1 MPNTVYTQM
10 ENKQHS
16 TTILPKESFENEYQ
30 RFIIDATNETG
41 DYVVENAV
49 DEMTTQGVD
58 TSILVDGQTP
68 SIAEVSYN
76 TKRSENYIYKVRED
90 ELKNASM
97 SKSAYDELMS
107 KINANLDEQDR
118 KNCWR
123 NFPKVISQTSHLKE
137 GQLVYN
143 TDKTKYADILKAIRA
158 DIRKIKTPTDQYNA
172 YTKTVGSKTY
182 TLKTFSNRP
191 IVFIRSDLL
200 DAIEIDYQA
209 GVFNLDKIRVD
220 ADIVRVNEFYKAN
233 PSFNPSQPESDTNQK
248 MVVDDTKLWLT
259 CGFEYAKIYRHF
271 EKRASLEDVRSFNIG
286 KAVTYIEYCSKL
298 VPAIWHLSG
307 SKPSG
312 STEPSK

>member
-1 MPNTVYTQM
+1 MPNAVFTQM

-16 TTILPKESFENEYQ
+16 TVVLPKESFENEFQ

-41 DYVVENAV
+41 EYIIENAV
-49 DEMTTQGVD
+49 DEMTAQGVD
-58 TSILVDGQTP
+58 TSILVDGETP

-97 SKSAYDELMS
+97 SRSAYDALMA

-123 NFPKVISQTSHLKE
+123 EFPKIISRTSHLK
-137 GQLVYN
+137 QSQFVYEVDA
-143 TDKTKYADILKAIRA
+143 TDYAGILLKIR
-158 DIRKIKTPTDQYNA
+158 DGIRKIKTPTNTYNA
-172 YTKTVGSKTY
+172 YTKQVGDQTY

-191 IVFIRSDLL
+191 IVFIKSSLL
-200 DAIEIDYQA
+200 DEIEINYQA
-209 GVFNLDKIRVD
+209 GVYNLDKIRVD
-220 ADIVRVNEFYKAN
+220 ADIIRVNEFYN
-233 PSFNPSQPESDTNQK
+233 EETGE
-248 MVVDDTKLWLT
+248 VDNNKLFLV
-259 CGFEYAKIYRHF
+259 CGWEYAKIYRHF

-298 VPAIWHLSG
+298 VPAIWYNSG
-307 SKPSG
+307 AD
-312 STEPSK
+312 TNAV